1 MSYLEIPVIRPQIPY
16 DVALDI
22 LENFRGDKRML
33 SKCALV
39 CKIWSAA
46 ARPHQY
52 YYLSISSQNR
62 LLQLL
67 HRLDTHPEI
76 GPWVMHLILHGD
88 LCDKDYVLGR
98 TLTRLHKLTFL
109 VKDQP
114 VLPHFVVNIPALFH
128 QNGYLPALREVNIR
142 GTQGSSK
149 LNRAAFYDMLHCF
162 PRVHRLSIEHVDFL
176 HVGENNV
183 QLKPLPTPFTLS
195 QLHVLGS
202 TSSSADVCNQ
212 LLAALD
218 YNTLEIMRL
227 GSLKMINDTLDTFF
241 SNLAG
246 STNRANLTIHLSHNM
261 NSWSG
266 SKCA

>member
-1 MSYLEIPVIRPQIPY
+1 MTPMRP
-16 DVALDI
+16 A
-22 LENFRGDKRML
+22 RG
-33 SKCALV
+33 
-39 CKIWSAA
+39 
-46 ARPHQY
+46 ARASRQ
-52 YYLSISSQNR
+52 SSR
-62 LLQLL
+62 SPIA
-67 HRLDTHPEI
+67 RKST
-76 GPWVMHLILHGD
+76 
-88 LCDKDYVLGR
+88 
-98 TLTRLHKLTFL
+98 
-109 VKDQP
+109 
-114 VLPHFVVNIPALFH
+114 
-128 QNGYLPALREVNIR
+128 R